1 MENNNYSAKIINSS
15 FEKLNG
21 KEKLKYMN
29 FTNMVQ
35 LDDVVPETGEY
46 YPISVIGFVTIEVHN
61 EKSDNK
67 DYTKMVLVAD
77 DGTLYVTGSDSFMRE
92 FVNIVDV
99 LKDDFADTGTLPL
112 YEIDVYKR
120 PSKNYNG
127 KKFLTCGVQ

>member
-1 MENNNYSAKIINSS
+1 MENNNYNARIINSS
-15 FEKLNG
+15 FEKLTG
-21 KEKLKYMN
+21 KDKLKYMN
-29 FTNMVQ
+29 FSSMIQ
-35 LDDVVPETGEY
+35 LDDVVAETGEHF
-46 YPISVIGFVTIEVHN
+46 PISVIGFVIVEVHN

-67 DYTKMVLVAD
+67 DYTKTVLVAD
-77 DGTLYVTGSDSFMRE
+77 DGTLYVTGSDSFTRE

-99 LKDDFADTGTLPL
+99 LKDDFTDAGTIPL